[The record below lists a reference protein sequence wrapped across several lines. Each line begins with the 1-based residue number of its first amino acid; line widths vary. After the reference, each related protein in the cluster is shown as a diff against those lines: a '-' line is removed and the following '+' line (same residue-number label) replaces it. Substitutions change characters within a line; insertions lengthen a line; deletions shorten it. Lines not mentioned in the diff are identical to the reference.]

1 MSTDDKLEGFKIS
14 DMKKAEVRSFKKT
27 VPARAGSD
35 AAAEAANTGFDNI
48 EDRLENSSIEAVADE
63 IRKTY
68 EQLEEMATKGD
79 MKTKAAA
86 QKSMVAYERTAD
98 LFEYLFATKSSIQES

>member
-86 QKSMVAYERTAD
+86 LQICSNIYLQQNPVFKSHNK
-98 LFEYLFATKSSIQES
+98 YLWK